1 MTSTDAAMLARVKL
15 LAARQMLA
23 AGGSIS
29 TPPAAA
35 GPLTPHAEQLL
46 AEMPPLLAARLRR
59 TIARIDD
66 GPTAAALDARPAACS
81 YLRHPA
87 ASAAPY
93 PHRRA

>member
-1 MTSTDAAMLARVKL
+1 MTSTDRATLARVRL

-35 GPLTPHAEQLL
+35 GPLTKHAEQLL
-46 AEMPPLLAARLRR
+46 AEMPPLFAARLRR
-59 TIARIDD
+59 TIARIDA
-66 GPTAAALDARPAACS
+66 GPRVPAREPCPASCS

-87 ASAAPY
+87 SAAAAC

>member
-1 MTSTDAAMLARVKL
+1 MTSADRATLARVTL

-23 AGGSIS
+23 AGGSIL

-35 GPLTPHAEQLL
+35 GPLTRHAEQLL

-59 TIARIDD
+59 TIARIDE
-66 GPTAAALDARPAACS
+66 GPTAAALDARPASCS

-87 ASAAPY
+87 SAAASY